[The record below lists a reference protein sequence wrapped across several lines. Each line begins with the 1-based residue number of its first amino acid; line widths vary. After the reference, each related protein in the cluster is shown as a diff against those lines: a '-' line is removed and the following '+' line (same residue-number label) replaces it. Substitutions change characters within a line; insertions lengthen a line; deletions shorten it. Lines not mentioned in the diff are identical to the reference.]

1 MADMRQLAMESSFA
15 TGTTGRPG
23 ATESMT
29 DHTSLLKDKAMLLIA
44 RERELFALR
53 KAHDRSVAWLSLA
66 QHLPEMV
73 AATPDLR
80 SLCDSLRQRL
90 IEELNLQ
97 IVVFF
102 EIVRGST
109 LRPISSAAPP
119 DAPAERALG
128 PAAHELVFSHSS
140 GVCNQPLTPGEEALA
155 DALGLHRLLW
165 YRIDRLA
172 DTSILI
178 AAGFDRER
186 AALNALFVDSD
197 VAQFQQTGREIE
209 LLLRNLS
216 LLRQLESEQRALRV
230 ANEELERRVASRTR
244 ELALANE
251 GLAKTLQALS
261 AREAHLAEDIA
272 QAREFQQKLL
282 PGLPVTTGVEFASVY
297 RPLEQ
302 VGGDVFDIWQRA
314 PDAFRIFMAD
324 ATGHGV
330 QAAMRTIWLKSE
342 YDRLKGAAAHP
353 HSLLSALS
361 ARLFQVFPM
370 GDMMCTASC
379 LDVELVAGGARVVY
393 ANAAHP
399 PPLCWS
405 GRVLREIYQP
415 GSYLAIDNAS
425 WTESREFWLE
435 PGALLLLYSDGLV
448 EQSNTQQ
455 QTFDAVLRASA
466 DDAPASAEAWL
477 AHLMR
482 RFDAFRGEAPLRDDV
497 TAVAVALPRRG

>member
-1 MADMRQLAMESSFA
+1 
-15 TGTTGRPG
+15 
-23 ATESMT
+23 MT
-29 DHTSLLKDKAMLLIA
+29 DHTTLLKDKAMLLIA

-53 KAHDRSVAWLSLA
+53 KAHDRSAAWLSLA
-66 QHLPEMV
+66 QHLPEIV
-73 AATPDLR
+73 AATPDLQA
-80 SLCDSLRQRL
+80 LCESLRKRL
-90 IEELNLQ
+90 IDELNLQ

-102 EIVRGST
+102 EIIGGST
-109 LRPISSAAPP
+109 LQPISSAAPR
-119 DAPAERALG
+119 DVPAASALG
-128 PAAHELVFSHSS
+128 PAAHELVFSQSS
-140 GVCNQPLTPGEEALA
+140 GMCNQPLTPQEEALG

-165 YRIDRLA
+165 YRVDRLGQPPV
-172 DTSILI
+172 LI
-178 AAGFDRER
+178 AAGFDQER
-186 AALNALFVDSD
+186 AALNPRFVDSD

-216 LLRQLESEQRALRV
+216 LLRQLEGEQRALRV
-230 ANEELERRVASRTR
+230 ANEELERRVSARTR

-251 GLAKTLQALS
+251 GLASTLEALS

-282 PGLPVTTGVEFASVY
+282 PGLPVAAGIEFASVY

-342 YDRLKGAAAHP
+342 YDRLKGAAKHP
-353 HSLLSALS
+353 HALLSALS

-379 LDVELVAGGARVVY
+379 LDVELVPGGARISY

-399 PPLCWS
+399 PLLCWS
-405 GRVLREIYQP
+405 GGALREVYQP

-425 WTESREFWLE
+425 WAESHEFCLE
-435 PGALLLLYSDGLV
+435 PGALLLLCSDGLV
-448 EQSNTQQ
+448 EQSNAQQ
-455 QTFDAVLRASA
+455 ETFDAVLRRSVDDSSA
-466 DDAPASAEAWL
+466 TAEARL
-477 AHLMR
+477 SDLMR
-482 RFDAFRGEAPLRDDV
+482 RFDAFRGETPLRDDV
-497 TAVAVALPRRG
+497 TAVAVVLPRIG

>member
-1 MADMRQLAMESSFA
+1 
-15 TGTTGRPG
+15 
-23 ATESMT
+23 MT
-29 DHTSLLKDKAMLLIA
+29 DHTTLLKDKAMLLIA

-66 QHLPEMV
+66 QHLPEIV
-73 AATPDLR
+73 AATPDLQA
-80 SLCDSLRQRL
+80 LCESLRRRL
-90 IEELNLQ
+90 IGELNLQ

-102 EIVRGST
+102 EIVGGST
-109 LRPISSAAPP
+109 LLPISSAAPHDVP
-119 DAPAERALG
+119 TASTLD
-128 PAAHELVFSHSS
+128 PAAHELVFSQSS
-140 GVCNQPLTPGEEALA
+140 GMCNQPTTPPEEALA

-165 YRIDRLA
+165 YRIDRLGQPPL
-172 DTSILI
+172 LI

-186 AALNALFVDSD
+186 AALNARFVDSD

-216 LLRQLESEQRALRV
+216 LLRQLEGEQRALRD
-230 ANEELERRVASRTR
+230 ANEELERRVAARTR

-251 GLAKTLQALS
+251 GLASTLQALS

-282 PGLPVTTGVEFASVY
+282 PVLPVATGIEFASVY

-314 PDAFRIFMAD
+314 PDSFRIFMAD

-342 YDRLKGAAAHP
+342 YDRLKGAARHP
-353 HSLLSALS
+353 HALLNALS

-379 LDVELVAGGARVVY
+379 LDVELVPGGARITY

-399 PPLCWS
+399 PLLCWS
-405 GRVLREIYQP
+405 GRALQEVYQP

-425 WTESREFWLE
+425 WAESHEFFLE
-435 PGALLLLYSDGLV
+435 PGALLLLYTDGLV
-448 EQSNTQQ
+448 EQSNAEQ
-455 QTFDAVLRASA
+455 QTFDAVLRASIGDSSA
-466 DDAPASAEAWL
+466 TAEAKL
-477 AHLMR
+477 AGLMR
-482 RFDAFRGEAPLRDDV
+482 RFDAFRGETPLRDDV
-497 TAVAVALPRRG
+497 TAVAVVLPRSG